1 MADNDN
7 VQEQDL
13 LINWSDLMS
22 VKNGQMDADHKQLV
36 RLINELYS
44 AMWLD
49 QAHTVIQTCLDSLK
63 QYVRYHFQAE
73 EELMAQASYP
83 GLKAHQAVHG
93 TFIDTVADME
103 KRWQEGDSEVSE
115 QMMDLLQGWL
125 VDHIM
130 KVDMQYTEYLGQR
143 A

>member
-22 VKNGQMDADHKQLV
+22 VKNGRMDADHKQLV

-49 QAHTVIQTCLDSLK
+49 QAHTVIQACLDGLK
-63 QYVRYHFQAE
+63 QYVQYHFQAE
-73 EELMAQASYP
+73 EELMAKASYP
-83 GLKAHQAVHG
+83 GLKAHQAAHRS
-93 TFIDTVADME
+93 FIDTVADME
-103 KRWQEGDSEVSE
+103 KRWQDGDAEVSE

-130 KVDMQYTEYLGQR
+130 KVDMQYTEYLEKR